1 MILVRGLRL
10 NFFPM
15 FLTDLVRRIV
25 QERDLSG
32 LGLGLAIVKHLVEL
46 RGGSTYATSA
56 GEGKGST

>member
-1 MILVRGLRL
+1 
-10 NFFPM
+10 M
-15 FLTDLVRRIV
+15 FLTDSVRRIV